1 MLEELRAR
9 SQITSSV
16 THGILIYRLV
26 VGSPADRAGLRPGDI
41 VTAINGQPVHGSRDV
56 YKLLEGGASPLI
68 LTVSRNRERDRDI
81 AVTPEPPQ

>member
-1 MLEELRAR
+1 MPTYFKCPEIRP
-9 SQITSSV
+9 ICDSSV
-16 THGILIYRLV
+16 IHGF
-26 VGSPADRAGLRPGDI
+26 PPRPGDI